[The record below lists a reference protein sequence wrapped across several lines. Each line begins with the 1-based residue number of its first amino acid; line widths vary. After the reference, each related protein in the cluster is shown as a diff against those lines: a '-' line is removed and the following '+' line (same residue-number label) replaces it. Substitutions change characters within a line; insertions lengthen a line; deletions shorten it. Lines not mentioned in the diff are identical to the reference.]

1 MATEILRRRD
11 NMNIEEIMEIA
22 LNLSG
27 QKEIPYDSEIYVHGE
42 NIKRVLF
49 GIDISTSELIL
60 AQKMKCDCVIAHHPL
75 GNNAVLNFY
84 KVIDKHAE
92 IMIKNGIPEEKA
104 YKSIENLKQR
114 LKIANH
120 SRNYTHLPLIAEKMK
135 MPLMNIHNPL
145 DEIGRRIMQETV
157 DKAKPE
163 RVKDVVDALYTLP
176 EFQRALTEIEIV
188 IGDEEGDAKKTVI
201 AHGAG
206 TNGGYDIAK
215 TYFEYGFCVV
225 YIHINMNDYLKL
237 KKEKG
242 NLIVSG
248 HIASDSVG
256 INPFIKALE
265 EEGIEVVRISG
276 IYC

>member
-1 MATEILRRRD
+1 
-11 NMNIEEIMEIA
+11 MNTEEIMEIA

-104 YKSIENLKQR
+104 YKSIENLKQS

-120 SRNYTHLPLIAEKMK
+120 SRNYTHLPSIAEKMK

>member
-1 MATEILRRRD
+1 
-11 NMNIEEIMEIA
+11 MNTEEIMETA
-22 LNLSG
+22 LTLAG
-27 QKEIPYDSEIYVHGE
+27 QRRIPEDSEIYIPGK

-49 GIDISTSELIL
+49 GIDITTSELLL
-60 AQKMKCDCVIAHHPL
+60 AQNLKCDCVIAHHPL

-84 KVIDKHAE
+84 KIIDKHAD
-92 IMIKNGIPEEKA
+92 IMIRNGIPKEKA
-104 YKSIENLKQR
+104 FKSIKNLKNS
-114 LKIANH
+114 LKITNH
-120 SRNYTHLPLIAEKMK
+120 ARNYTHIPSIAEKID

-157 DKAKPE
+157 DSAVPE
-163 RVKDVVDALYTLP
+163 KVKDVVDALYTLP
-176 EFQRALTEIEIV
+176 EFQKALTKIEAV
-188 IGDEEGDAKKTVI
+188 IGNEEGDARKTVI

-225 YIHINMNDYLKL
+225 YIHIKLADYLKL
-237 KKEKG
+237 KNERG

-265 EEGIEVVRISG
+265 EKDIEVIKIGG

>member
-11 NMNIEEIMEIA
+11 NMNTEEIMEIA

-120 SRNYTHLPLIAEKMK
+120 SRNYTHLPSIAEKMK

>member
-11 NMNIEEIMEIA
+11 NMNTEEIMEIA

-104 YKSIENLKQR
+104 YKSIENLKQS

-120 SRNYTHLPLIAEKMK
+120 SRNYTHLPSIAEKMK

>member
-1 MATEILRRRD
+1 
-11 NMNIEEIMEIA
+11 MNTEEIMEIA

-84 KVIDKHAE
+84 KIIDKHAE

-120 SRNYTHLPLIAEKMK
+120 SRNYTHLPSIAEKMK

>member
-1 MATEILRRRD
+1 MGMETLRRRD
-11 NMNIEEIMEIA
+11 NMNTEEIMEIA

-27 QKEIPYDSEIYVHGE
+27 QKEIPYDSEIYVHGK

-120 SRNYTHLPLIAEKMK
+120 SRNYTHLPSIAEKMK

>member
-1 MATEILRRRD
+1 MGMETLRRRD
-11 NMNIEEIMEIA
+11 NMNTEEIMEIA

-27 QKEIPYDSEIYVHGE
+27 QKEIPYDSEIYVHGK

-84 KVIDKHAE
+84 KIIDKHAE

-104 YKSIENLKQR
+104 YKSIENLKQS

-120 SRNYTHLPLIAEKMK
+120 SRNYTHLPSIAEKMK

>member
-1 MATEILRRRD
+1 
-11 NMNIEEIMEIA
+11 MNTEEIMGIA
-22 LNLSG
+22 LKLAG
-27 QKEIPYDSEIYVHGE
+27 QKKIPEDSEIYLHGE

-49 GIDISTSELIL
+49 GIDINVSELLL
-60 AQKMKCDCVIAHHPL
+60 AQKLKCDCVIAHHPL

-84 KVIDKHAE
+84 KIIDKHAS

-104 YKSIENLKQR
+104 WKSIESLKNS

-120 SRNYTHLPLIAEKMK
+120 SRNYTHIPSITKK
-135 MPLMNIHNPL
+135 IGMPLMNIHNPL

-157 DKAKPE
+157 NNAKPE
-163 RVKDVVDALYTLP
+163 RVRDVINSLYTLP
-176 EFQRALTEIEIV
+176 EFQKALTKIKAV
-188 IGDEEGDAKKTVI
+188 IGSEEGDARKTVV

-225 YIHINMNDYLKL
+225 YIHVGVADYLKL
-237 KKEKG
+237 KNEKG

-265 EEGIEVVRISG
+265 KESIEVIKISG
-276 IYC
+276 VYC

>member
-1 MATEILRRRD
+1 
-11 NMNIEEIMEIA
+11 
-22 LNLSG
+22 
-27 QKEIPYDSEIYVHGE
+27 
-42 NIKRVLF
+42 
-49 GIDISTSELIL
+49 
-60 AQKMKCDCVIAHHPL
+60 
-75 GNNAVLNFY
+75 
-84 KVIDKHAE
+84 
-92 IMIKNGIPEEKA
+92 
-104 YKSIENLKQR
+104 
-114 LKIANH
+114 
-120 SRNYTHLPLIAEKMK
+120 MK